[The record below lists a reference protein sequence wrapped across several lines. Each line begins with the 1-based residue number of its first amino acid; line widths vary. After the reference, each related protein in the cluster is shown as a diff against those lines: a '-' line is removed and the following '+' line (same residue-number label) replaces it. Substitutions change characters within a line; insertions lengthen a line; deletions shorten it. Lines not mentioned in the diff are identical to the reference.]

1 MDYQSLS
8 IDELV
13 RECAENSC
21 NEAWQEFRRRF
32 NRLIA
37 SVVIRGC
44 REWGKTTAPD
54 VIEDLIQDIYLKL
67 CTNDSALLK
76 EFKSLHENAFLGF
89 LKKVTANVVYDHF
102 RAQHAGKR
110 DVGSTVEL
118 DETVNPNRECGGD
131 LIENEIFFN
140 QVDKIL
146 RLRGNGPQE
155 QKERA
160 IFWLYYRHGMTSKAI
175 ASIPA
180 MDLTVKGVESCIFRL
195 TVYVKQAVL
204 KRKRGENPGGIQAAG
219 SF

>member
-1 MDYQSLS
+1 MDYQVLS
-8 IDELV
+8 DDELV
-13 RECAENSC
+13 RGCAEHPC
-21 NEAWQEFRRRF
+21 GEAWQEFTRRF

-37 SVVIRGC
+37 GVVIRC
-44 REWGKTTAPD
+44 CHEWQDTRAE
-54 VIEDLIQDIYLKL
+54 VIEDLVQQTYLKL
-67 CTNDSALLK
+67 CANDYGVLK
-76 EFKSLHENAFLGF
+76 RYQPRHENSFRAY
-89 LKKVTANVVYDHF
+89 LKVVSANVAYDHF
-102 RAQHAGKR
+102 RKEHPIDDR
-110 DVGSTVEL
+110 TEELNESTKL
-118 DETVNPNRECGGD
+118 ADGNSP
-131 LIENEIFFN
+131 ENEIFFN

-180 MDLTVKGVESCIFRL
+180 MGLTVKGVESCILRL
-195 TVYVKQAVL
+195 TVYVKQVLL